1 MNARKIG
8 LWLLA
13 GALLSLTGCHYEA
26 ASPYYKPYYPGVPTP
41 WADLPPIFDDWTYD
55 ANGRTQP

>member
-13 GALLSLTGCHYEA
+13 GALLSLTACHYEP
-26 ASPYYKPYYPGVPTP
+26 ASPYYKPYTPDVPTP
-41 WADLPPIFDDWTYD
+41 WADLPPVFDHWKTN
-55 ANGRTQP
+55 ANGQIAP